1 MSARYELQ
9 AGTPMRRTVDEVL
22 VDLRAGERPREVCM
36 RVPAVKMLAGWL
48 QVLEPL
54 EAWL

>member
-1 MSARYELQ
+1 
-9 AGTPMRRTVDEVL
+9 MRRTVDEVL